1 MLAANHRSLAG
12 WLVVVA
18 TAAAAA
24 LLFWPSAFA
33 QEGEQE
39 LADSFAVESYAQ
51 NCSRCH
57 GLDGQGGE
65 VPTDGR
71 PVPSLRNNDDLT
83 VPYLDLVLLTG
94 RMPPA
99 GDPFDNRERH
109 VFYDDAERQAM
120 VEWMADEFDIP
131 GEVPEVNEGE
141 VSRGLEVFAR
151 NCAHCH
157 GNAGAGVAV
166 AVGAVTGEDL
176 EATGDLALVHLRHLT
191 RDVELVGHPLHHG
204 LAFGVVV
211 EDVALAVVERV
222 AGGRHAT
229 GQEDQV
235 EVGDGQVVVV
245 AQRWHGTAVGRDLA
259 TLSIQAVAPRAVL
272 GVALHGEGVRELL
285 LPLLGEGGRPEQQGG
300 GRCGCHHDEPPSQRS
315 MVGGQHLAAVLSA
328 RQGGIP
334 HGGYLPRTGS

>member
-1 MLAANHRSLAG
+1 MLAANRRSLAG
-12 WLVVVA
+12 WLVVVG

-33 QEGEQE
+33 SEGEQE

-120 VEWMADEFDIP
+120 VEWMAEEFDIP

-157 GNAGAGVAV
+157 GNAGAGGTAGRQAWTPQVNNLPGIAIAEAIRVGPFEMPAFSAEVIPDEDVDAVVAYLE
-166 AVGAVTGEDL
+166 AVDEERGTPFLGLVELNPVFASGFVGLLSLALLGSLVYIGSRPVRLEDL
-176 EATGDLALVHLRHLT
+176 IDEGSQPEA
-191 RDVELVGHPLHHG
+191 
-204 LAFGVVV
+204 GVTP
-211 EDVALAVVERV
+211 ASGR
-222 AGGRHAT
+222 GGKTDDPDPDDPA
-229 GQEDQV
+229 EPDQH
-235 EVGDGQVVVV
+235 DQHD
-245 AQRWHGTAVGRDLA
+245 Q
-259 TLSIQAVAPRAVL
+259 
-272 GVALHGEGVRELL
+272 
-285 LPLLGEGGRPEQQGG
+285 
-300 GRCGCHHDEPPSQRS
+300 HDEE
-315 MVGGQHLAAVLSA
+315 
-328 RQGGIP
+328 
-334 HGGYLPRTGS
+334 PRP